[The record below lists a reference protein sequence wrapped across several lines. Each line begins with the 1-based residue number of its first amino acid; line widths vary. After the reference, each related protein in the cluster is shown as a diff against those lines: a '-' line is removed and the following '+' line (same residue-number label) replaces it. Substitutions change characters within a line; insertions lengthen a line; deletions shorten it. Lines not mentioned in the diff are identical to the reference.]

1 MLPLFHLNCL
11 HAYHCKWC
19 LSFNF
24 SCTSKSLV
32 VTHAEHSCA
41 STIGID
47 VIPNQLQLQSN
58 HNVKIS

>member
-19 LSFNF
+19 LPVNF

-32 VTHAEHSCA
+32 MTHAEHSCA
-41 STIGID
+41 STIGIG
-47 VIPNQLQLQSN
+47 VTPNQLQLQSN